1 VSSKQK
7 AFAAREDILVQHAR
21 DEGGA
26 SAPARS
32 AQWRLPISTKL
43 FYGLGSIAYGAKDG
57 AFKSFLLIFYNQ
69 VVGLPAGLV
78 AGAILL
84 ALVADSLLDPL
95 IGQISDGLRSRWG
108 RRHPFM
114 YASALPTAGSFL
126 LLFMP
131 PENWSQPAL
140 FGYIVV
146 VSILVRSCIALY
158 EIPSSALGP
167 ELSADYDERTSIM
180 AYRYMFAIVGGS
192 LLYIV
197 TLKVFL
203 QPEPGY
209 PTGLLN
215 PNGWWRYAVTAS
227 IIMALSILVSAAGT
241 HSRIPTF
248 RKPVDR
254 PRRSLGTILGEMR
267 ETLGHGSFLAL
278 MGYGVI
284 KFTGT
289 GVVSALALYF
299 ATYWWKLNSGQIA
312 FLALDGLIGSL
323 LALPLAP
330 RLSRLLGKKRAAV
343 LLLAVTV
350 LLGLL
355 PFALRLAGWFP
366 ANGSP
371 ALTPALLAIQ
381 TLYWTCGVVSLIMIS
396 AMLSD
401 VIEDSA
407 VKTGRRSEGLFFA
420 ANSIIQKCV
429 SGLGVFVSGLLLTAV
444 SFPKGADPATVDPAV
459 VTRLVLVYAPTLAVL
474 YGVGM
479 ACLLGYRIS
488 RAQHAKNLEILAA
501 RDGGAPPGVAA
512 SPEVE
517 PAIIAPAVRA

>member
-1 VSSKQK
+1 VSSKRQLS
-7 AFAAREDILVQHAR
+7 AAREDILVQYAR
-21 DEGGA
+21 DKGGA

-32 AQWRLPISTKL
+32 IQGRLPVSTKL

-57 AFKSFLLIFYNQ
+57 AFKSFLLIYYNQ
-69 VVGLPAGLV
+69 VVGLSAGLV

-95 IGQISDGLRSRWG
+95 IGQVSDGLRSRWG

-114 YASALPTAGSFL
+114 YASALPAAGSFL

-227 IIMALSILVSAAGT
+227 IIMALSILISAAGT

-248 RKPVDR
+248 RKPIDR

-343 LLLAVTV
+343 LLLAFTV
-350 LLGLL
+350 LLGML

-407 VKTGRRSEGLFFA
+407 VKTEGLFFA

-429 SGLGVFVSGLLLTAV
+429 SGLGVFVSGLLLTV
-444 SFPKGADPATVDPAV
+444 VNFPKGADPATVDPAV

-488 RAQHAKNLEILAA
+488 RAQHAENLKILAD
-501 RDGGAPPGVAA
+501 RDGQAPPGVEPLPGLGSA
-512 SPEVE
+512 
-517 PAIIAPAVRA
+517 PAIAAPAVRA

>member
-1 VSSKQK
+1 
-7 AFAAREDILVQHAR
+7 LVQHAR

-26 SAPARS
+26 SAPART
-32 AQWRLPISTKL
+32 AQARLPVSTKL
-43 FYGLGSIAYGAKDG
+43 FYGFGSIAYGAKDG

-126 LLFMP
+126 LLFTP
-131 PENWSQPAL
+131 PQTWSQPAL

-192 LLYIV
+192 ILYIV

-227 IIMALSILVSAAGT
+227 VIMGLSILVSAAGT

-248 RKPVDR
+248 RKPADR
-254 PRRSLGTILGEMR
+254 PRRSLAAVVREMR
-267 ETLGHGSFLAL
+267 QTLGHGSFLAL

-299 ATYWWKLNSGQIA
+299 ASYWWKLTSGQIA

-330 RLSRLLGKKRAAV
+330 RLSRLLGKKRAAI
-343 LLLAVTV
+343 LLLAFTV

-355 PFALRLAGWFP
+355 PFGLRLAGWFP

-371 ALTPALLAIQ
+371 ALAPTLLAIQ

-420 ANSIIQKCV
+420 ANSIVQKCV
-429 SGLGVFVSGLLLTAV
+429 SGLGVFVSGVLLSVVA
-444 SFPKGADPATVDPAV
+444 FPKGADPATVDPSV
-459 VTRLVLVYAPTLAVL
+459 VTHLVLVYAPTLVVL
-474 YGVGM
+474 YSVGM

-488 RAQHAKNLEILAA
+488 RAQHADNVKTLAA
-501 RDGGAPPGVAA
+501 RDSRPSIDIEPPSVITSDAALFTPGA
-512 SPEVE
+512 
-517 PAIIAPAVRA
+517 RA

>member
-1 VSSKQK
+1 VDQE
-7 AFAAREDILVQHAR
+7 ARL
-21 DEGGA
+21 GGKSRA
-26 SAPARS
+26 SASVANG
-32 AQWRLPISTKL
+32 RLPVATKL

-57 AFKSFLLIFYNQ
+57 AFKSFLLIYYNQ
-69 VVGLPAGLV
+69 VVGLSASLV

-84 ALVADSLLDPL
+84 ALVADSLLDPV
-95 IGQISDGLRSRWG
+95 IGQVSDGLRSRWG

-146 VSILVRSCIALY
+146 VSILVRSFIALY

-167 ELSADYDERTSIM
+167 ELSTDYDERTSIM

-192 LLYIV
+192 ILYIV

-203 QPEPGY
+203 RPAPGY
-209 PTGLLN
+209 PVGLLN
-215 PNGWWRYAVTAS
+215 PDGWWRYAMTAAVV
-227 IIMALSILVSAAGT
+227 MALSILVSAAGT

-254 PRRSLGTILGEMR
+254 SRRSLPVLAREMR

-299 ATYWWKLNSGQIA
+299 ATYWWRLSSGQIA
-312 FLALDGLIGSL
+312 FLALDALIGSL

-330 RLSRLLGKKRAAV
+330 RLSKWLGKKRAAI

-350 LLGLL
+350 ALGLL
-355 PFALRLAGWFP
+355 PFGLRMAGWFP
-366 ANGSP
+366 ENGSP
-371 ALTPALLAIQ
+371 ALAPTLLAIQ
-381 TLYWTCGVVSLIMIS
+381 TLYWTCGVISVVLIT

-407 VKTGRRSEGLFFA
+407 VKTGRRAEGLFFA
-420 ANSIIQKCV
+420 ANSIVQKCV
-429 SGLGVFVSGLLLTAV
+429 SGLGVFVAGLLLSV
-444 SFPKGADPATVDPAV
+444 VHFPKGARPGQVDPQV
-459 VTRLVLVYAPTLAVL
+459 VTNLVLVYAPSLVVL

-479 ACLLGYRIS
+479 ACLLGYRIT
-488 RAQHAKNLEILAA
+488 REQHAENVQILAERDSAAA
-501 RDGGAPPGVAA
+501 RIRVSVSSIEAAALAQAAGA
-512 SPEVE
+512 
-517 PAIIAPAVRA
+517 

>member
-1 VSSKQK
+1 L
-7 AFAAREDILVQHAR
+7 DQHAR
-21 DEGGA
+21 ARGDKA
-26 SAPARS
+26 APARS
-32 AQWRLPISTKL
+32 AGGRLPVSTKL

-57 AFKSFLLIFYNQ
+57 AFKSFLLIYYNQ

-95 IGQISDGLRSRWG
+95 IGQVSDGLRSRWG

-114 YASALPTAGSFL
+114 YASALPTAASFL

-146 VSILVRSCIALY
+146 VSILVRSFIALY

-167 ELSADYDERTSIM
+167 ELSVDYDERTSIM
-180 AYRYMFAIVGGS
+180 AYRYMFAIVGGA

-215 PNGWWRYAVTAS
+215 PNGWWRYAVTAA
-227 IIMALSILVSAAGT
+227 IVMAVSILISAAGT

-254 PRRSLGTILGEMR
+254 PRRSLPTIIREMR

-299 ATYWWKLNSGQIA
+299 ATYWWKLTSGQIA
-312 FLALDGLIGSL
+312 FLALDALIGSL

-330 RLSRLLGKKRAAV
+330 RLSKWLGKKRAAIV
-343 LLLAVTV
+343 LLAVTV
-350 LLGLL
+350 ALGLL
-355 PFALRLAGWFP
+355 PFALRMAGLFP

-371 ALTPALLAIQ
+371 ALAPTLLAIQ
-381 TLYWTCGVVSLIMIS
+381 TLYWTCGVVSVIMIS

-407 VKTGRRSEGLFFA
+407 VKTGRRAEGLFFA
-420 ANSIIQKCV
+420 ANSIVQKCV
-429 SGLGVFVSGLLLTAV
+429 SGLGVFVSGLLLSIV
-444 SFPKGADPATVDPAV
+444 HFPKGADPSTIDPKI
-459 VTRLVLVYAPTLAVL
+459 VTHLVLVYAPTLIVL

-479 ACLLGYRIS
+479 ACLLGYRIT
-488 RAQHAKNLEILAA
+488 RAQHAENVLTLAE
-501 RDGGAPPGVAA
+501 RDGA
-512 SPEVE
+512 SPPDDPPV
-517 PAIIAPAVRA
+517 ASSAKAAGLAQAAGA

>member
-1 VSSKQK
+1 MGLRARVGQEALAGS
-7 AFAAREDILVQHAR
+7 AAGRV
-21 DEGGA
+21 
-26 SAPARS
+26 PV
-32 AQWRLPISTKL
+32 STKL
-43 FYGLGSIAYGAKDG
+43 FYGFGSIAYGAKDG
-57 AFKSFLLIFYNQ
+57 AFKSFLLIYYNQ
-69 VVGLPAGLV
+69 VIGVPAGLV
-78 AGAILL
+78 ASAILL

-140 FGYIVV
+140 FAYIVV
-146 VSILVRSCIALY
+146 VSILVRSFIALY

-167 ELSADYDERTSIM
+167 ELSTDYDERTSIM

-192 LLYIV
+192 ILYIV

-215 PNGWWRYAVTAS
+215 PNGWWRYALTAA
-227 IIMALSILVSAAGT
+227 IVMALSILISAAGT
-241 HSRIPTF
+241 HSRIPSF

-254 PRRSLGTILGEMR
+254 PRRSLAAIVAEMR
-267 ETLGHGSFLAL
+267 QTLGHGSFLAL

-299 ATYWWKLNSGQIA
+299 ATYWWKLTSSQIA
-312 FLALDGLIGSL
+312 LLALDALIGSL

-330 RLSRLLGKKRAAV
+330 RLSKWLGKKRAAI
-343 LLLAVTV
+343 LMLAVTV
-350 LLGLL
+350 ALGLL
-355 PFALRLAGWFP
+355 PFGLRMAGLFP
-366 ANGSP
+366 VNGSP
-371 ALTPALLAIQ
+371 QLVPTLLAIQ
-381 TLYWTCGVVSLIMIS
+381 TLYWTCGVISVILIT

-407 VKTGRRSEGLFFA
+407 VKTGRRAEGLFFA
-420 ANSIIQKCV
+420 ANSIVQKCV
-429 SGLGVFVSGLLLTAV
+429 SGLGVFVSGLLLAAV
-444 SFPKGADPATVDPAV
+444 QFPKGADPRTIDPAV
-459 VTRLVLVYAPTLAVL
+459 VTKLVLIYAPTLVVL

-479 ACLLGYRIS
+479 ACLLGYRIT
-488 RAQHAKNLEILAA
+488 RAQHDENVRVLAE
-501 RDGGAPPGVAA
+501 RDAAVSGANHAA
-512 SPEVE
+512 PTV
-517 PAIIAPAVRA
+517 PASAGLAPAVSL